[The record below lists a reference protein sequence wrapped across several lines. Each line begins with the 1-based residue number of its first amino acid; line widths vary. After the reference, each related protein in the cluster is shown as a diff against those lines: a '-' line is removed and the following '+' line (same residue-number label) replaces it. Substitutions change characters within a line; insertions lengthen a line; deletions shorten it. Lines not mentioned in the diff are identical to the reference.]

1 MQDEVNEKT
10 VVLVIN
16 TGKKGL
22 HLTAS
27 MLRAAIRKYLQHLE
41 KQKQIAEKKA
51 EKEAEILP
59 EGQQTM
65 KDLMKHNTKLTNIEV
80 TDRNIKDFE
89 KIARKYNIDFA
100 LKKDTVS
107 KKPKYLV
114 FFKAQGCGCYDC
126 RFQGVLR
133 KDCSQAE
140 EAVGDEEAVYVSSEG
155 QSEAEGKDQRKR
167 SGAGTMREDVK
178 KNLIIS
184 LPYVFVWYLADK
196 IGWLYRIA
204 EGNAA
209 GEKMVYAFMHFGEAF
224 AGKLPSFHSLDV
236 LAGAAGALIVR
247 GIVYYRSKN
256 AKKYR
261 QGMEYGSARCC
272 A

>member
-1 MQDEVNEKT
+1 MRLQDEVNEKT

-100 LKKDTVS
+100 LKKDTVA

-114 FFKAQGCGCYDC
+114 FFKARDVDVMTAAFKEYSA
-126 RFQGVLR
+126 RTVL
-133 KDCSQAE
+133 KQ
-140 EAVGDEEAVYVSSEG
+140 
-155 QSEAEGKDQRKR
+155 
-167 SGAGTMREDVK
+167 K
-178 KNLIIS
+178 KPS
-184 LPYVFVWYLADK
+184 VMK
-196 IGWLYRIA
+196 KLY
-204 EGNAA
+204 
-209 GEKMVYAFMHFGEAF
+209 M
-224 AGKLPSFHSLDV
+224 
-236 LAGAAGALIVR
+236 
-247 GIVYYRSKN
+247 
-256 AKKYR
+256 YR
-261 QGMEYGSARCC
+261 QKVNQKHREKTRERDRGQER
-272 A
+272 

>member
-1 MQDEVNEKT
+1 MRLQDEVNEKT

-16 TGKKGL
+16 TGKKCL

-27 MLRAAIRKYLQHLE
+27 MLRAAIRKYLQCLE

-65 KDLMKHNTKLTNIEV
+65 KDLMKHNNKLTNIEV

-114 FFKAQGCGCYDC
+114 FFKARDVDVMTAAFKEYSA
-126 RFQGVLR
+126 RTVL
-133 KDCSQAE
+133 KQ
-140 EAVGDEEAVYVSSEG
+140 
-155 QSEAEGKDQRKR
+155 
-167 SGAGTMREDVK
+167 K
-178 KNLIIS
+178 KPSVMKKL
-184 LPYVFVWYLADK
+184 Y
-196 IGWLYRIA
+196 LYRQKV
-204 EGNAA
+204 NQKQR
-209 GEKMVYAFMHFGEAF
+209 EKTRER
-224 AGKLPSFHSLDV
+224 D
-236 LAGAAGALIVR
+236 R
-247 GIVYYRSKN
+247 GQER
-256 AKKYR
+256 
-261 QGMEYGSARCC
+261 
-272 A
+272 